1 MSDDLKRRR
10 KELDERLSIINKRK
24 EYLSICNK
32 VNAVNKNVGGDVYN
46 ISLSVYVRG
55 K

>member
-1 MSDDLKRRR
+1 MNSDLKKRR

-24 EYLSICNK
+24 EYLNICNK
-32 VNAVNKNVGGDVYN
+32 MNAVSKNVGGDVYN